1 MYNVK
6 KTSTFLEVA
15 IRRKGIRFFYIF
27 LSVLILFIVSCG
39 PPSWVYKGSGAYNV
53 GKRRV
58 FYGVGKAKGIKNQAL
73 LRATAD
79 NRARAEIFKIIDTYV
94 SIFAKDFIT
103 STTNRKRP
111 ASFKATTFRRTLLLR
126 AEIVDRWRDQK
137 DGTQF
142 SLCELDLLAFKNAL
156 DEYKDLDE
164 RVKNYFRKNAGRL
177 HHQLE

>member
-6 KTSTFLEVA
+6 KTSNFLEAA
-15 IRRKGIRFFYIF
+15 IKRTGVIFFYIF
-27 LSVLILFIVSCG
+27 LCVGILSIVNCG
-39 PPSWVYKGSGAYNV
+39 PPSWIYKGSGAYNV

-58 FYGVGKAKGIKNQAL
+58 FYGVGKAKGIKNEAL

-94 SIFAKDFIT
+94 SIFAKDYIV

-111 ASFKATTFRRTLLLR
+111 ASFKATTFRSTLLLR
-126 AEIVDRWRDQK
+126 AKIVDRWRDQK

-142 SLCELDLLAFKNAL
+142 SLCEFDLLAFENAL
-156 DEYKDLDE
+156 DEYDDLDE
-164 RVKNYFRKNAGRL
+164 EVKDYFRKNAERL
-177 HHQLE
+177 HDRLE

>member
-15 IRRKGIRFFYIF
+15 MRSTGMKLLYIL
-27 LSVLILFIVSCG
+27 LSVLILFILSCG

-58 FYGVGKAKGIKNQAL
+58 FYGVGKAKGIKNEAL
-73 LRATAD
+73 LIATAD
-79 NRARAEIFKIIDTYV
+79 NRARAKIFKIIDTYV
-94 SIFAKDFIT
+94 SIFAKDYIT

-111 ASFKATTFRRTLLLR
+111 VSFKAATFRSTLLLR

-137 DGTQF
+137 DGTRF

-164 RVKNYFRKNAGRL
+164 RVKDYFRKNAERL